1 MVGMEWSLSI
11 GVNILAVLYSRTNN
25 TKEILLEKNY
35 RPPIA
40 NYCIEYPGGLIDEG
54 ETKEQAAVRELMEET
69 GFSGEV
75 LEGFS
80 SPLLPVCSGTG
91 SESTHLIPVL
101 VGL

>member
-1 MVGMEWSLSI
+1 MSLSI
-11 GVNILAVLYSRTNN
+11 GVNILAILYSKINN

-75 LEGFS
+75 LEGFG